1 MDTTLAVPSAEM
13 VPMYVLWVLR
23 SPAWTAVV
31 STVTVGSSRGSS
43 TGAWQPAK
51 ARVRAPHNK
60 TESLQS
66 MESCSILSSLQT
78 AGSRQGPP

>member
-23 SPAWTAVV
+23 SPARTAVV

-43 TGAWQPAK
+43 TGRLAASQG
-51 ARVRAPHNK
+51 
-60 TESLQS
+60 EGQG
-66 MESCSILSSLQT
+66 T
-78 AGSRQGPP
+78 AQ